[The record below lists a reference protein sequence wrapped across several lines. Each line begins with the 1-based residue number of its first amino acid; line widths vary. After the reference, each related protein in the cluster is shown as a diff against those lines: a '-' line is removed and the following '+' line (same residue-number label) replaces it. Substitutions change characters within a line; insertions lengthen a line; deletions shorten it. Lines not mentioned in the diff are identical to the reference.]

1 MSFITTIILLS
12 SLGLLTALTACQPQ
26 LGPEPPDA
34 AAGGV
39 SDTQRF
45 WTCLRAAHSRYHQQ
59 NPIYRFFNPES
70 SAALA
75 AARHCAASSLPEYAG
90 DRQAAAPAGAQ
101 AADCINQAMAD
112 YAKAQET
119 YPDQP
124 DPRADNF
131 ALQGYNQVCY
141 IDQKAPP
148 FGFPDP
154 TPGR

>member
-1 MSFITTIILLS
+1 MSFITTTILL

-26 LGPEPPDA
+26 LGPEPPDDD
-34 AAGGV
+34 V
-39 SDTQRF
+39 VDTRRF
-45 WTCLRAAHSRYHQQ
+45 WTCLRAAHSRYHQR
-59 NPIYRFFNPES
+59 NHIYRFFNPEP

-75 AARHCAASSLPEYAG
+75 AARHCAASNLPQYAS
-90 DRQAAAPAGAQ
+90 DRQAADPAGAQ
-101 AADCINQAMAD
+101 AADCIDQAMAD
-112 YAKAQET
+112 YAKARET

-124 DPRADNF
+124 DPRQNNF

-141 IDQKAPP
+141 ADQKATP